1 MTVLDELVAGALAD
15 AKVRESW
22 LPFTELESLLPV
34 TPALDPM
41 PALRAPGISVIAEV
55 KRSSPSKGA
64 LAPIE
69 DPAGLAES
77 YETGGA
83 SAISVLTE
91 ERRFSGSLADLD
103 AVRARV
109 KLPVLRKDFLTTPYQ
124 LTEARVHGADLALLI
139 VGALSDPELRSLH
152 DYCLELGLTPLV
164 EVHTI
169 DEAHRAKELGAELI
183 GVNNRDLRT
192 LKVDLAHFAPIRAVL
207 PTETT
212 VVAESGILSPADV
225 RRLADEGADV
235 ILVGEA
241 LVIAGEPITTL
252 GKFIESGAA

>member
-1 MTVLDELVAGALAD
+1 M
-15 AKVRESW
+15 
-22 LPFTELESLLPV
+22 
-34 TPALDPM
+34 
-41 PALRAPGISVIAEV
+41 
-55 KRSSPSKGA
+55 
-64 LAPIE
+64 
-69 DPAGLAES
+69 
-77 YETGGA
+77 
-83 SAISVLTE
+83 
-91 ERRFSGSLADLD
+91 
-103 AVRARV
+103 
-109 KLPVLRKDFLTTPYQ
+109 
-124 LTEARVHGADLALLI
+124 
-139 VGALSDPELRSLH
+139 
-152 DYCLELGLTPLV
+152 